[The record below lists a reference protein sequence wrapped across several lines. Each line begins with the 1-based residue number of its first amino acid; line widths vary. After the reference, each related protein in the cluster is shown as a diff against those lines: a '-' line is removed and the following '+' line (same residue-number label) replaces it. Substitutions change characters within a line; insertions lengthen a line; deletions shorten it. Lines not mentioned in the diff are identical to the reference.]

1 MRILIANDA
10 RAGAGGVETY
20 VASLIDPLVSRGHAV
35 ALLHAGSSREE
46 GPVTI
51 DASASWSAADAGVDG
66 ALARAREWGP
76 DVCYSNNMRP
86 LQIDERIA
94 AEWPTVK
101 MMHGYFGTCVS
112 GQKTFAF
119 PHVTSCDRRCGLA
132 CLVHYLPRRCGARN
146 PVSIAVEYSWSSRQ
160 RRLFSQYAEIVVAS
174 DHMRRSYVQHGVAA
188 DRLHAIPLFAAPAPF
203 VIPDGPTIDVLFL
216 GRMTRLKG
224 GELLVRAVHRASC
237 SLGRAIAVTLAG
249 DGPERQALERLA
261 RSLGVRASFPGW
273 VDPEQ
278 RARLFART
286 TLLAVPSIWPEPFG
300 LVGLEAA
307 PFGVPAIAFDVGGIS
322 DWLAHGHNGVLVPAS
337 TGAVGLGDAIAAV
350 LRDSVLRLR
359 LSTGARAAAGRL
371 TVDAHVAALES
382 VFAAATARAA

>member
-20 VASLIDPLVSRGHAV
+20 LASLIDPLVTRGHAV
-35 ALLHAGSSREE
+35 ALLHAGSRREE

-51 DASASWSAADAGVDG
+51 GASESWSAADAGVDG
-66 ALARAREWGP
+66 AIARAREWCP

-119 PHVTSCDRRCGLA
+119 PHVAGCERRCGPA
-132 CLVHYLPRRCGARN
+132 CLVHYLPRRCGAKN

-174 DHMRRSYVQHGVAA
+174 DHMRRQYAQQGVAGE
-188 DRLHAIPLFAAPAPF
+188 RLHAIPLFAAPAPF

-224 GELLVRAVHRASC
+224 GELLLHAVQRASR

-249 DGPERQALERLA
+249 DGPERQALERRA
-261 RSLGVRASFPGW
+261 RVLGVRASFPGW
-273 VDPEQ
+273 VDPE
-278 RARLFART
+278 RRTRLFARA

-307 PFGVPAIAFDVGGIS
+307 PFGVPAVAFDVGGIS
-322 DWLAHGHNGVLVPAS
+322 AWLTHDHNGLLVPAH
-337 TGAVGLGDAIAAV
+337 TGAGGLGDAIAAV

-359 LSTGARAAAGRL
+359 LANGARAAAARL
-371 TVDAHVAALES
+371 TADAHVAALES
-382 VFAAATARAA
+382 VLAAAANRAA